1 MMQALINKYKKI
13 RKAGFI
19 NKAFTEK
26 YAFVGIGNHSL
37 NNLYP
42 VLNYLNVDIKYIV
55 SHSEDTAK
63 LIQANFEH
71 INGTTNY
78 DAVLNDSEI
87 KGIFISASP
96 SAHFE
101 LISKALKKNKN
112 VFVEKPPCFTSKE
125 LSQLIELEKQSKG
138 FVLTGLQKRY
148 APLYQILKT
157 KTKKAESYSLR
168 YETGYY
174 PEGNALTD
182 LFIHPIDITSF
193 LFGNSELISV
203 LHRNS
208 GKGIESLFIQL
219 KHSNGTIGNIELS
232 TNTWWASA
240 EDTLRVN
247 CKNAHYHCTNT
258 EKLVKISKAGKIAGI
273 PSEKIKNS
281 FPISKVLFEKN
292 AFLPVMQ
299 HNDLY
304 SAGYYN
310 EIRQFLELCEGKKG
324 ENNSELSMLTNTFQ
338 HLDNIKKQM
347 HV

>member
-1 MMQALINKYKKI
+1 MMQALINKYKQI

-19 NKAFTEK
+19 KKSFTGK

-42 VLNYLNVDIKYIV
+42 VLNYLNVDIKSIV
-55 SHSEDTAK
+55 SHSENTAK

-71 INGTTNY
+71 INGTTDY

-87 KGIFISASP
+87 KGIFISANP
-96 SAHFE
+96 NAHFS
-101 LISKALKKNKN
+101 LISKALEKDKN
-112 VFVEKPPCFTSKE
+112 VFVEKPPCLTSEE
-125 LSQLIELEKQSKG
+125 LSQLIELERKSKG
-138 FVLTGLQKRY
+138 FVLVGLQKRY
-148 APLYQILKT
+148 APLYQILRS

-182 LFIHPIDITSF
+182 LFIHPIDITNF
-193 LFGNSELISV
+193 LFGDSDIVSV

-208 GKGIESLFIQL
+208 GKGIENLFVQV
-219 KHSNGTIGNIELS
+219 KHSNGIIGNIELS
-232 TNTWWASA
+232 TNAWWASA
-240 EDTLRVN
+240 EETFRVN
-247 CKNAHYHCTNT
+247 CKNAHYNSTNT
-258 EKLVKISKAGKIAGI
+258 EKLIEISKAGKIAGI

-281 FPISKVLFEKN
+281 LPVSKVLFEKN
-292 AFLPVMQ
+292 AFLPIMQ

-310 EIRQFLELCEGKKG
+310 EIKHFLELCEGKKG
-324 ENNSELSMLTNTFQ
+324 KNNSQLSMLTNTFQ
-338 HLDNIKKQM
+338 QLDTIKKHM